1 MPDRAKNSRKK
12 NKAISEGVRGRI
24 HVYVYAGEGVVLVC
38 TIGGAPAPDC
48 AWLAAIFEAN
58 WMPYQYCAALD
69 DKRGTA
75 LTPMLTEGDN
85 GEGGK

>member
-1 MPDRAKNSRKK
+1 M
-12 NKAISEGVRGRI
+12 
-24 HVYVYAGEGVVLVC
+24 VLVC

-85 GEGGK
+85 GGGENEGQRKEEERMYSGVAEMTLVRLFPDPE